1 MYAERLLGR
10 VLSDDVITSNGIVLV
25 GEGTRITK
33 EHLESF
39 EKFGIEAAD
48 IRVVALHAPIEEGGH
63 GKLSVA
69 QEKLIEETQEKIE
82 DFVEFVR
89 KREEIPMEKLE
100 RHIVPF
106 VEEICCETNFY
117 AILAHLKDH
126 DDYLYR
132 HTLGVAILANHMAK
146 WLKLSVSDTQV
157 LITAAL
163 VYDIG
168 MTLIPKELLN
178 KRGMYTAEEMKQIQQ
193 HTTSG
198 YDLLM
203 KTPKLDPRIAAVAL
217 QHHERMDGSGY
228 PNRLRKEQISIEARI
243 IGMLDVYMAMTSKR
257 TYRSAHPVNVVLQ
270 MMQLEI
276 AELFDSTYSVPFL
289 HHMMRSQVGKEVR
302 LTSGVVGKILYVS
315 HSAPLRPLIMTEPG
329 EMIDL
334 QTTKDL
340 QIQTILG

>member
-1 MYAERLLGR
+1 MHAESLLGR
-10 VLSDDVITSNGIVLV
+10 VLADDVITSNGIVLV

-33 EHLESF
+33 EHLDSF

-48 IRVVALHAPIEEGGH
+48 IQVVAIKAPEEGGSR
-63 GKLSVA
+63 GKLSKT
-69 QEKLIEETQEKIE
+69 QEKQLDEVQEKIE
-82 DFVEFVR
+82 DLVEFVR

-146 WLKLSVSDTQV
+146 WLKLSVSNTQI

-198 YDLLM
+198 YNLLI
-203 KTPKLDPRIAAVAL
+203 KTPNLDSRIADVAL
-217 QHHERMDGSGY
+217 KHHERMDGSGY
-228 PNRLRKEQISIEARI
+228 PNRLRKEQISVEARI

-289 HHMMRSQVGKEVR
+289 HHMMRSQVGKDVR
-302 LTSGVVGKILYVS
+302 LTNGVVGKILFVS
-315 HSAPLRPLIMTEPG
+315 HSAPLRPLIMTEAG
-329 EMIDL
+329 DMIDL
-334 QTTKDL
+334 QTIKEL